1 MLYRLSYGGVNNFLF
16 AIFTR
21 DGNTL
26 RTDKLLPP
34 DVSVPPLVSRSKIH
48 EGHLSTGGR
57 PLERP
62 PRSLRYDGDRREPWV
77 ARLSCLAWVSRLA
90 WCCSLV

>member
-26 RTDKLLPP
+26 RTSTLLPP
-34 DVSVPPLVSRSKIH
+34 CARVPPLVSRSKVH
-48 EGHLSTGGR
+48 EGHLRTGE
-57 PLERP
+57 LQVERP
-62 PRSLRYDGDRREPWV
+62 PRSLRYDDDKWE
-77 ARLSCLAWVSRLA
+77 A
-90 WCCSLV
+90 